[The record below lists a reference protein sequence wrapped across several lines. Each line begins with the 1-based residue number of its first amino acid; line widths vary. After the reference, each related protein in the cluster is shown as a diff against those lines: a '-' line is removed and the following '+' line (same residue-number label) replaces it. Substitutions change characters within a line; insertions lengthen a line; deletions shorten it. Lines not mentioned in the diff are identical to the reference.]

1 MNMFELAPRRL
12 PAPGERIR
20 NAMTCDVEDYFQVS
34 AFAPYIDRASWPS
47 RECRVEANM
56 DRILALFE
64 RHGVRATFF
73 TLGWIAER
81 YPQVVRRIVA
91 GGHELA
97 SHGYGHLRASDQTR
111 AEFANDIRSAKA
123 LLEDIGGQAVLGYR
137 APSFSIG
144 RANLWALDE
153 LLDAGYRYSSSIYPI
168 AHDHYGMPEA
178 PRFAFYPNGPDG
190 LLEVPITTVQLMG
203 RNLPAGGGG
212 YFRLL
217 PYALSRWMM
226 AKVNRDDRQPSLFY
240 FHPWEIDTE
249 QPRPEGLGAKARFRH
264 YINIDRMERRIEA
277 LARDFAWDRMDR
289 IFLNRA

>member
-1 MNMFELAPRRL
+1 MNMYELAPRRL
-12 PAPGERIR
+12 PAPGEPIR

-153 LLDAGYRYSSSIYPI
+153 LLEAGYRYSSSIYPI

-190 LLEVPITTVQLMG
+190 LLEVPITTVNLMG

-226 AKVNRDDRQPSLFY
+226 EKVNRDDRQPSLFY

-264 YINIDRMERRIEA
+264 YINIDRMEARIEA

-289 IFLNRA
+289 IFLNRE